1 MSNGYK
7 DAKQAAE
14 DTQKMIWG
22 TWFFTGIVMITL
34 AILTEDVFLLGPVL
48 DFVAAWGWIPATII
62 AIVLSVMVEMRRDD
76 ARKNANGVGF

>member
-7 DAKQAAE
+7 DAKAAAE
-14 DTQKMIWG
+14 DTHKMIWG
-22 TWFFTGIVMITL
+22 AWFFAGVVMIAL
-34 AILTEDVFLLGPVL
+34 AILAEDVFILGPVL

-62 AIVLSVMVEMRRDD
+62 AIVLSVMVEMRVDD